1 MKHLHFF
8 TFAFSLALFFTG
20 CWTVKESDHPP
31 VAVTALPAGKE
42 IRAQVAGFDATYISY
57 DTAYS
62 YSTVSG
68 WSGPWYGRRGWHGG
82 GFGTAVSTTTSYIP
96 RAERTNAYRNRAVD
110 VLEQAGFLLKTND
123 PQYQIE
129 VTFAGPFS
137 EDGDG
142 WAKFGWLVCTL
153 FTADYDGATWQAKLR
168 VRDLKSGKLLYAKDI
183 AERDEAVVWGPI
195 PLFSPAG
202 SDRTSEVTM
211 KHICL
216 AALTDKAVAEAVAFL
231 SGL

>member
-1 MKHLHFF
+1 MKHPYFFVF
-8 TFAFSLALFFTG
+8 TFSFLLFLSG
-20 CWTVKESDHPP
+20 CWTVKETEHPS
-31 VAVTALPAGKE
+31 VVVTALPAGKE

-82 GFGTAVSTTTSYIP
+82 YGTSVSTTTTYVP
-96 RAERTNAYRNRAVD
+96 RAERTSVYRDRATD
-110 VLEQAGFLLKTND
+110 VLEQAGFLLKTSD
-123 PQYQIE
+123 PQYRID

-142 WAKFGWLVCTL
+142 WAKFGWMVCTL

-168 VRDLKSGKLLYAKDI
+168 VHDLKSGKLIYAKDLV
-183 AERDEAVVWGPI
+183 ERDEAVVWGPI
-195 PLFSPAG
+195 PLFSPSG
-202 SDRTSEVTM
+202 SDRTSDATM
-211 KHICL
+211 KHLCL
-216 AALTDKAVAEAVAFL
+216 ASLTDKAVAEAVAFL

>member
-1 MKHLHFF
+1 MEHHNFF
-8 TFAFSLALFFTG
+8 LFAFSFSLLLSG
-20 CWTVKESDHPP
+20 CWTVKETEHPS

-68 WSGPWYGRRGWHGG
+68 WSGPRYGRRGWHGG

>member
-1 MKHLHFF
+1 MKHPYFF
-8 TFAFSLALFFTG
+8 LFPCSFFLFLSG
-20 CWTVKESDHPP
+20 CWTVKETGHPS
-31 VAVTALPAGKE
+31 VTITALPAGKE

-82 GFGTAVSTTTSYIP
+82 YGTAVSTTTTYVP
-96 RAERTNAYRNRAVD
+96 RAERTSVYRDRAVD
-110 VLEQAGFLLKTND
+110 VLEQSGFLLKTSD

-142 WAKFGWLVCTL
+142 WAKFGWLVGTL
-153 FTADYDGATWQAKLR
+153 FTADYDAATWQAKLR
-168 VRDLKSGKLLYAKDI
+168 IHDLKSGRLVYAKDL

-195 PLFSPAG
+195 PLFSPSG
-202 SDRTSEVTM
+202 SVRTSATTM
-211 KHICL
+211 KHLCL
-216 AALTDKAVAEAVAFL
+216 SALVDKSVAEAVAFFA
-231 SGL
+231 GR

>member
-1 MKHLHFF
+1 MKHPCFF
-8 TFAFSLALFFTG
+8 VLTFSFPLFLSG
-20 CWTVKESDHPP
+20 CWTVKETEHPS
-31 VAVTALPAGKE
+31 VVVTALPAGKE

-82 GFGTAVSTTTSYIP
+82 YGTSVSTTTTYVP
-96 RAERTNAYRNRAVD
+96 RAERTSVYRDRATD
-110 VLEQAGFLLKTND
+110 VLEQAGFLLKTGD
-123 PQYQIE
+123 PQYRID

-142 WAKFGWLVCTL
+142 WAKFGWMVCTL

-168 VRDLKSGKLLYAKDI
+168 VHDLKSGKLIYAKDLV
-183 AERDEAVVWGPI
+183 ERDEAVVWGPL
-195 PLFSPAG
+195 PLFSPSG
-202 SDRTSEVTM
+202 SDRTSAATM
-211 KHICL
+211 KHLCL

>member
-1 MKHLHFF
+1 MKHPYFFVF
-8 TFAFSLALFFTG
+8 TFSFLLFLSG
-20 CWTVKESDHPP
+20 CWTVKETEHPS
-31 VAVTALPAGKE
+31 VVVTALPAGKE

-82 GFGTAVSTTTSYIP
+82 YGTSVSTTTTYVP
-96 RAERTNAYRNRAVD
+96 RAERTSVYRDRATD
-110 VLEQAGFLLKTND
+110 VLEQAGFLLKTSD
-123 PQYQIE
+123 PQYRID

-142 WAKFGWLVCTL
+142 WARFVWMVCTL

-168 VRDLKSGKLLYAKDI
+168 VHDLKSGKLIYAKDLV
-183 AERDEAVVWGPI
+183 ERDEAVVWGPI
-195 PLFSPAG
+195 PLFSPSG
-202 SDRTSEVTM
+202 SDRTSDATM
-211 KHICL
+211 KHLCL
-216 AALTDKAVAEAVAFL
+216 ASLTDKAVAEAVAFL

>member
-1 MKHLHFF
+1 MKHPYFF
-8 TFAFSLALFFTG
+8 IFPFSFSLFLSG
-20 CWTVKESDHPP
+20 CWTVKETEHPS
-31 VAVTALPAGKE
+31 VVVTALPAGKE

-82 GFGTAVSTTTSYIP
+82 YGTSVSTTTTYVP
-96 RAERTNAYRNRAVD
+96 RAERTSVYRDRATD
-110 VLEQAGFLLKTND
+110 VLEQAGFLLKTSD
-123 PQYQIE
+123 PQYRID

-168 VRDLKSGKLLYAKDI
+168 VHDLKSGKLIYAKDLV
-183 AERDEAVVWGPI
+183 ERDEAVVWGPI
-195 PLFSPAG
+195 PLFSPSG
-202 SDRTSEVTM
+202 SDRTSDATM
-211 KHICL
+211 KHLCL